1 MPPKV
6 SNDEPESDRMD
17 VIIHVFIV
25 RKNEGVSAQALL
37 RSACWTLIPVAPRT
51 QGTRTVKLSFS
62 NVGVQ

>member
-25 RKNEGVSAQALL
+25 RNNEGVSAQALL
-37 RSACWTLIPVAPRT
+37 RSACWTLIPVAPEHREHELLNCRF
-51 QGTRTVKLSFS
+51 QM
-62 NVGVQ
+62 